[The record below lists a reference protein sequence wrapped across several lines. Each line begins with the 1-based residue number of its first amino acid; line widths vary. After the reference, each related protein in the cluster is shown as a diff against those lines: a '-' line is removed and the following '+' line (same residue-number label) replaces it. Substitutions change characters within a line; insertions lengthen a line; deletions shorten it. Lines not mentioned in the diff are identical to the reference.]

1 MEKRMDERE
10 KDESGRER
18 GGDKE
23 REENAK
29 EVMDQR
35 LKKHISH
42 ISSGH
47 L

>member
-18 GGDKE
+18 
-23 REENAK
+23 EENAQ

-35 LKKHISH
+35 LKKHISYL
-42 ISSGH
+42 SSGH

>member
-10 KDESGRER
+10 KDESGRES

-23 REENAK
+23 REENAE

-35 LKKHISH
+35 LKNNKPKYR
-42 ISSGH
+42 
-47 L
+47 

>member
-18 GGDKE
+18 
-23 REENAK
+23 EENAK
-29 EVMDQR
+29 EVTDQR